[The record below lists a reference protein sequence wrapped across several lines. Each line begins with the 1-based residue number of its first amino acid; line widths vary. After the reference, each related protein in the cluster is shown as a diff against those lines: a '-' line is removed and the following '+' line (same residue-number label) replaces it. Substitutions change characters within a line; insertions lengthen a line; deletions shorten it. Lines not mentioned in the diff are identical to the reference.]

1 MSYAGREPSQASAYK
16 GSGQEDVQK
25 QELPAQAY
33 LAPAQWPGL
42 QGFLGGK
49 VVSLTAQG
57 LSLPTGWGC
66 FAS

>member
-1 MSYAGREPSQASAYK
+1 VSYAGREPSQASAYK

-25 QELPAQAY
+25 QELSAQAY

-49 VVSLTAQG
+49 AVSLTAQR